1 MNVVRAII
9 FAWTWSYVYGRS
21 DAIDRHGTS
30 VHMVSSCESVVY
42 EGKKL
47 LLLILVDY
55 LPCYHLCFEMG
66 F

>member
-9 FAWTWSYVYGRS
+9 FVWIWSYVYGRS

-42 EGKKL
+42 EGKQL
-47 LLLILVDY
+47 LSLVDIIC
-55 LPCYHLCFEMG
+55 LVTAFVTKMG
-66 F
+66 Y